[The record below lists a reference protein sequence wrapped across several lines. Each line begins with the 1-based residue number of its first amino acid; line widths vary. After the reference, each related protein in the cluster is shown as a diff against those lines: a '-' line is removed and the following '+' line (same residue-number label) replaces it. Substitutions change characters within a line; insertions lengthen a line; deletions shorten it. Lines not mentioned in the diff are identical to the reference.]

1 MFPLQCRDLQEW
13 LQCRVRSGVLID
25 WLFTSL
31 FIACVASFSVGFGSK
46 KFPHKNWSKT
56 SKIPFLGVCLLL
68 SNSTETLVTQD
79 TSLYWKNIM
88 MQRTANENAA
98 CIRRICKRPDQPK
111 ISLSRQRHD
120 ILDFSCCPL
129 SRVLHVTLAN
139 GQGFGFE
146 FHLRSSPSAFS
157 GFVNISRPADYFTT
171 CYTVLTRPKKVE
183 TAVHGCNSWL
193 SVWTLSCR
201 CPVKLST

>member
-1 MFPLQCRDLQEW
+1 MIFLRD
-13 LQCRVRSGVLID
+13 
-25 WLFTSL
+25 
-31 FIACVASFSVGFGSK
+31 SF
-46 KFPHKNWSKT
+46 
-56 SKIPFLGVCLLL
+56 CL
-68 SNSTETLVTQD
+68 SAV
-79 TSLYWKNIM
+79 
-88 MQRTANENAA
+88 
-98 CIRRICKRPDQPK
+98 
-111 ISLSRQRHD
+111 SLSRQRHN

-183 TAVHGCNSWL
+183 TAVRGCNSWL

-201 CPVKLST
+201 CPVALSKQLLAEVFVISRIIEVEVGVISRSRRLRLITLTETSIILDITKTESNNCFIIHWTEKIKVMFLLLYWRQAAQSARTWHDYP